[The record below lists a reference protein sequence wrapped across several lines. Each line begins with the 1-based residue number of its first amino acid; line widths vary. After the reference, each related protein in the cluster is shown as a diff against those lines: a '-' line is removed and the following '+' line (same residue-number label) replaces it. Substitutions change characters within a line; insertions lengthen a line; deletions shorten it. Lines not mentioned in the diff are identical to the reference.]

1 MAKKLTFE
9 VLGPYDVPTIPEAR
23 VITKDEGRSFFREY
37 PHLRG
42 RVGAYVFGVRSGGG
56 ITPVYVGKSTR
67 PYESECFTADKA
79 LKYTIGLSQYEKG
92 TPILF
97 FVSSPKERGRPNAKL
112 IGDLEDFL
120 IQNAKSR
127 NEDLVNKIG
136 ANEANWSIRGVL
148 RSTSQ
153 GQPPKPAREFR
164 RMMGFGKSH

>member
-1 MAKKLTFE
+1 T
-9 VLGPYDVPTIPEAR
+9 
-23 VITKDEGRSFFREY
+23 
-37 PHLRG
+37 
-42 RVGAYVFGVRSGGG
+42 
-56 ITPVYVGKSTR
+56 TPA
-67 PYESECFTADKA
+67 YESKCFTPDKA
-79 LKYTIGLSQYEKG
+79 LKYTIGLSKYEKG
-92 TPILF
+92 TPVLF
-97 FVSSPKERGRPNAKL
+97 FVTSPKGGRGRPNAKL

-153 GQPPKPAREFR
+153 GQPPKPAREIR